1 MASIPAFTLTTRK
14 PALMR
19 STECLM
25 DAKHVGQD
33 FICFNFKD
41 HPSAIGSTLDRK
53 TARGFSCLLSVMT
66 LWKAA
71 LVRRPP
77 VTTHTKNSAWP

>member
-19 STECLM
+19 SPECLM

-53 TARGFSCLLSVMT
+53 SARGFSCLLSVM
-66 LWKAA
+66 A
-71 LVRRPP
+71 L
-77 VTTHTKNSAWP
+77 